1 MMAPIDGADAL
12 SGEAKSQTLQANRK
26 VPQTGNIAKG
36 GAADTAC
43 EYQHPLLKC
52 SRTGNPSSDTPSC
65 TEALDAKVQG

>member
-36 GAADTAC
+36 VAADTVH
-43 EYQHPLLKC
+43 EFQHPLLRC
-52 SRTGNPSSDTPSC
+52 SRTGNPSRDTPSR
-65 TEALDAKVQG
+65 TEALNAKVRG